1 MHFALSNT
9 LISTPLC
16 EAQTEVNLFL
26 FWSYILNRNCCMPDV
41 AILYRINRVETGTF
55 CPETV
60 KSKIK
65 SVPFSGTVA
74 ADCR

>member
-26 FWSYILNRNCCMPDV
+26 FWSYILNRNCCMPDA
-41 AILYRINRVETGTF
+41 AIRYRINMVQNDTF
-55 CPETV
+55 CPKAV

-65 SVPFSGTVA
+65 SIPFSGTVA